1 MCHTPTPHNYS
12 ASLAVRASK
21 TKQDENTRACAAF
34 EVEPEY
40 LNTQIRVTHDI
51 LLAGIEPCAFVYIV
65 IDQLVK

>member
-12 ASLAVRASK
+12 ALLAVRASK
-21 TKQDENTRACAAF
+21 TKQDENTRAFAAF
-34 EVEPEY
+34 ELEPEY

-51 LLAGIEPCAFVYIV
+51 LLAGIESCAFVYIV